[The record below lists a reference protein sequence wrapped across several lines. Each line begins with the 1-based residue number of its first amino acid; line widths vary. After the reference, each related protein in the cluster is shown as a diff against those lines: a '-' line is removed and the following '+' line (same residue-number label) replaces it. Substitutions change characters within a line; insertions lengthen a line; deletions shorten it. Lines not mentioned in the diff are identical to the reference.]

1 MPQPY
6 FLLTGFGAFLGVF
19 LGQLAYASG
28 VYGVSVLQHR
38 AAGQRVPTPKTLVM
52 GVEFSLLIA
61 TAAFFSGFFWQPIAN
76 LMMVIAA
83 PVSAAPN
90 LLFAI
95 VVTGLW
101 VLEAIVFFVAL
112 HSARHAFS
120 TLFRFEAVE
129 AALQHSTLIYD
140 STLALSVG
148 GATGFFFA
156 TNGSYAANVLTR
168 AFGVMP
174 WTGPWLAAMYGGG
187 SSTTG
192 FLFAQALQNAF
203 FPANSSWADSR
214 KKGQQQLKYTEEE
227 ILLPYRAPY
236 G

>member
-1 MPQPY
+1 M
-6 FLLTGFGAFLGVF
+6 
-19 LGQLAYASG
+19 
-28 VYGVSVLQHR
+28 YGVSVLQHR
-38 AAGQRVPTPKTLVM
+38 QAKQPVPTPKTLLM
-52 GVEFSLLIA
+52 GLEFAALLA

-76 LMMVIAA
+76 MMQLLCA
-83 PVSAAPN
+83 PVSASPN
-90 LLFAI
+90 LLFAM

-112 HSARHAFS
+112 HTARHAFS
-120 TLFRFEAVE
+120 TLLRFQAVE

-140 STLALSVG
+140 ATLALSVG

-156 TNGSYAANVLTR
+156 TNGSYATNALTR
-168 AFGVMP
+168 AYGVMP
-174 WTGPWLAAMYGGG
+174 WTGPWTGSFYGGA
-187 SSTTG
+187 SSATG
-192 FLFAQALQNAF
+192 FLFAQALQNAA